1 MLASMRFHDQ
11 RQMLV
16 DPPGAHACAG
26 SNSSL
31 GVSMGTMRISVLG
44 LGATTVAL
52 AAAAATGLLRAGW
65 AWAAD
70 WNKAG
75 FEAKAV
81 ADALRA
87 LGAAS
92 PVESRDIVITAPDI
106 AENGAVVPVAVAS
119 RIPNTQ
125 LISIVAEKNPFPL
138 AATFDVSNGS
148 DGYVSTRI
156 KMGQTSDVWA
166 VVKAG
171 GKFFTA
177 KKEVK
182 ITVGGC
188 G

>member
-1 MLASMRFHDQ
+1 MNTLRRSF
-11 RQMLV
+11 LKL
-16 DPPGAHACAG
+16 AG
-26 SNSSL
+26 S
-31 GVSMGTMRISVLG
+31 V
-44 LGATTVAL
+44 ATL
-52 AAAAATGLLRAGW
+52 AAAAAAGLLQSDR
-65 AWAAD
+65 AWASG

-75 FEAKAV
+75 FESKAL
-81 ADALRA
+81 ADALRT

-92 PVESRDIVITAPDI
+92 PVESKDIVITAPDI

-125 LISIVAEKNPFPL
+125 QISILAEKNPFPL
-138 AATFDVSNGS
+138 AATFDVSNGG

-156 KMGQTSDVWA
+156 KMGQTSNVWA
-166 VVKAG
+166 VVKAD
-171 GKFFTA
+171 GKFFAA